1 MDPGDALT
9 RLEAALAD
17 HPEVISAYAFG
28 SAVDGSPDPRDL
40 DVAVIV
46 DHDTD
51 RLEPLLRLQVE
62 LELEVGVPVDLHE
75 LDRLPV
81 DVQFRIWQTGRL
93 LIDRDPPRRVRAE
106 IEILHAYH
114 DLAPYL
120 QRLSTATRHRLRSG
134 SGHG

>member
-51 RLEPLLRLQVE
+51 RLEPLLRLQVD
-62 LELEVGVPVDLHE
+62 LELEVGVPIDLHE
-75 LDRLPV
+75 LDRLPA
-81 DVQFRIWQTGRL
+81 DLQFRIWQTGRL

-106 IEILHAYH
+106 IEILHSYH

-120 QRLSTATRHRLRSG
+120 ERLSTATRHRLRSG